1 MESLED
7 QLKDRHLIA
16 NKNES
21 MQENIASLQIDLES
35 KRKEIDDI
43 YNKLN
48 LSKKENEQLY
58 LDIEELK
65 FKLFESN
72 RNIIDGNLNAENI
85 QNKNQIKNE
94 NSISNIKPV

>member
-21 MQENIASLQIDLES
+21 MQENIASLQIDLET

-43 YNKLN
+43 
-48 LSKKENEQLY
+48 
-58 LDIEELK
+58 
-65 FKLFESN
+65 
-72 RNIIDGNLNAENI
+72 
-85 QNKNQIKNE
+85 
-94 NSISNIKPV
+94 

>member
-85 QNKNQIKNE
+85 QNKKESYPIKID
-94 NSISNIKPV
+94 S

>member
-7 QLKDRHLIA
+7 QLKDRHLVA

-21 MQENIASLQIDLES
+21 MQENIASLQIDLET

-94 NSISNIKPV
+94 NSILNIKPV